1 MNNNKKNYVIA
12 SHKYFELFGS
22 YDLNGLN
29 EIYDTNIHLIDW
41 NGEWVGAESA
51 LQMNESIF
59 NSKPIIT
66 VLEVIHADKEEGNQ
80 RTYCKIQIQIDDV
93 ILKVMDVIDWNDKH
107 KIIKIEAFNG

>member
-22 YDLNGLN
+22 YDLNGLKD
-29 EIYDTNIHLIDW
+29 IYDTNIHLIDW
-41 NGEWVGAESA
+41 NGEWIGVESV

-66 VLEVIHADKEEGNQ
+66 VLEVIQADKEESNQ

-93 ILKVMDVIDWNDKH
+93 TLKVMDVIDWNDKH